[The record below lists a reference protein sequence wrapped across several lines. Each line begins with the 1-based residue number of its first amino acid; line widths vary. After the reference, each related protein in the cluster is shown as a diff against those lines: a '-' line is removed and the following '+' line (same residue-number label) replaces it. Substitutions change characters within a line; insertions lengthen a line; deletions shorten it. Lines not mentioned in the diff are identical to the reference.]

1 MKIKLT
7 ESQYKRLI
15 MEQIPIVNKGDGTIE
30 YDGNTYVLKTDSL
43 FSVTVPINSYE
54 EIKLDDGTIDG
65 AEFTVTHPLSGERIG
80 EKIKEENRLN
90 ILQKLKQK
98 LKSIKLSIK
107 NKEGEDIELKLVC
120 ITCGE
125 ST

>member
-7 ESQYKRLI
+7 EAQYKRLI
-15 MEQIPIVNKGDGTIE
+15 LEQTPTVNKVDGTIE
-30 YDGNTYVLKTDSL
+30 YDGNTYRLKTDSL
-43 FSVTVPINSYE
+43 FSVTVPVYSYE
-54 EIKLDDGTIDG
+54 EIKLPDGTIDG
-65 AEFTVTHPLSGERIG
+65 ANFTVTHPLSGERMG
-80 EKIKEENRLN
+80 EKMKEENRLN

-120 ITCGE
+120 ITC
-125 ST
+125 